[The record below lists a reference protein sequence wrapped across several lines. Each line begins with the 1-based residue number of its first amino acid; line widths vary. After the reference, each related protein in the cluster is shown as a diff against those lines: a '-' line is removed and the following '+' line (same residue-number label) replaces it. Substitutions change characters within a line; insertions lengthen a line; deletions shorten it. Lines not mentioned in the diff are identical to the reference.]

1 MNKKYDVFGMGNALV
16 DSVCLVTEKFLKDND
31 IEKGLMTLVDD
42 KKQMSIIEK
51 IKGSEPFIQSGGSV
65 TNSIYTL
72 SQLGG
77 SGYLSFLI
85 SDDNY
90 GKLFLEDINKS
101 SISTGEENFYIKP
114 GITGSCLVLTTPDA
128 ERTMN
133 TCLAISAEYSSDN
146 INFEDLALS
155 KYLYIEG
162 YLVTSEIAMEAI
174 EKSISFSRKNNVKIA
189 LTFSDLSMV
198 KYFRNN
204 FEKILKE
211 KIDLLFC
218 NKDEAETFTGEKNF
232 KKCCDKMLSYSDLV
246 IITMGS
252 EGSVILSKSNDLIK
266 IQPFEANAID
276 TVGAGDTFAGGF
288 LYGINNGLD
297 FEKSGKLASALSS
310 KVVTKL
316 GPRLEKNIIDNI
328 KNSMR

>member
-1 MNKKYDVFGMGNALV
+1 MA
-16 DSVCLVTEKFLKDND
+16 
-31 IEKGLMTLVDD
+31 
-42 KKQMSIIEK
+42 
-51 IKGSEPFIQSGGSV
+51 
-65 TNSIYTL
+65 
-72 SQLGG
+72 
-77 SGYLSFLI
+77 YL
-85 SDDNY
+85 
-90 GKLFLEDINKS
+90 
-101 SISTGEENFYIKP
+101 
-114 GITGSCLVLTTPDA
+114 
-128 ERTMN
+128 
-133 TCLAISAEYSSDN
+133 
-146 INFEDLALS
+146 
-155 KYLYIEG
+155 
-162 YLVTSEIAMEAI
+162 EIAMEAI

-288 LYGINNGLD
+288 LYVINNGLD